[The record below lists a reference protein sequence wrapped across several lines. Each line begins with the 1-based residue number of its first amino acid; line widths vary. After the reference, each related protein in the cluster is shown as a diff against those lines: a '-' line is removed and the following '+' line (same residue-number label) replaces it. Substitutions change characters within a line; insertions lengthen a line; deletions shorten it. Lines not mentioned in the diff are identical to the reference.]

1 MDPIVAGSPL
11 QWGAFFAL
19 IVGLLERAHRH
30 YAQQPHLP
38 LGADATNDADFQ
50 RVLHDLDARS

>member
-1 MDPIVAGSPL
+1 MTTFIAANL
-11 QWGAFFAL
+11 TLLFFAL
-19 IVGLLERAHRH
+19 LVGLLERAHRH

-38 LGADATNDADFQ
+38 LGADAANDADFQ

>member
-1 MDPIVAGSPL
+1 MTTFIAANL
-11 QWGAFFAL
+11 TLLFFAL
-19 IVGLLERAHRH
+19 LVGLLERAHRH